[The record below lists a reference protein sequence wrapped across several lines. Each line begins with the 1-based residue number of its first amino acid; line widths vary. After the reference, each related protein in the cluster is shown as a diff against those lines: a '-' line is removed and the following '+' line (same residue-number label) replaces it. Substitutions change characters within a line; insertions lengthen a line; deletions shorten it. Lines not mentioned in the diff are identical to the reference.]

1 MAKSKLTKFRLPPAK
16 ILRFNPAGKATPY
29 VPDQTDKDREIV
41 ASVIPR
47 SAHAFA
53 PAELA
58 NLAAVFV
65 EQGWAKAAQ

>member
-1 MAKSKLTKFRLPPAK
+1 MAKSKLTKFRLPPAN
-16 ILRFNPAGKATPY
+16 ILRFNPAGKA
-29 VPDQTDKDREIV
+29 VPFLPDDDDINRKIV
-41 ASVIPR
+41 ASVIPL
-47 SAHAFA
+47 SAHAFS